1 MKTKSLLQNFLFLP
15 IILTSFL
22 HAQEIKWGGYGNV
35 GYVFYNRNVLNKF
48 NQEAYYEGK
57 LKSEIKFGKKIEGQF
72 DIKGNSV
79 DNSIRIQD
87 MNIKFEIAKYFNLK
101 VGNEKKPFGYEYL
114 TGEEDLLTINRSYV
128 QENLAELGYGG
139 RAVGIIGYYK
149 YSPKRPEFPY
159 TYYISV
165 FKDNSLFTSIVTRF
179 SYHINELSFGVNYMI
194 QSKGGEQKIT
204 THAFGGSMFLENE
217 NYTGMIELFLAQDPF
232 ESNRRELMGNDDKVI
247 SFGGKILASYNFKME
262 EEFLIGIEPL
272 LLLSYFSPDT
282 DIPGSHVI
290 QIIGGSNFYIHKNIR
305 ARLNADI
312 RLTKNQFI
320 TDYGLE
326 ESRVILALQMTF

>member
-1 MKTKSLLQNFLFLP
+1 MRIKPLLQSFPFLLIFLTSLLNALD
-15 IILTSFL
+15 
-22 HAQEIKWGGYGNV
+22 IKWGGYGNV

-87 MNIKFEIAKYFNLK
+87 MNIKFEVAKYFNLK

-114 TGEEDLLTINRSYV
+114 TGEEDLLTVNRSYV

-149 YSPKRPEFPY
+149 YSEKRPEFPY

-165 FKDNSLFTSIVTRF
+165 FKDNSLFTNIITRF
-179 SYHINELSFGVNYMI
+179 SYHVNDLSFGVNYMF

-204 THAFGGSMFLENE
+204 THAFGGGVLIEND

-232 ESNRRELMGNDDKVI
+232 ESNRRAQMGNDDKAI

-262 EEFLIGIEPL
+262 DEFLIGIEPI
-272 LLLSYFSPDT
+272 LLLSYFNPDT

-290 QIIGGSNFYIHKNIR
+290 QIIGGSNFYIHKNVR
-305 ARLNADI
+305 ARVNADI
-312 RLTKNQFI
+312 RFTKNQFI
-320 TDYGLE
+320 SDYGLE
-326 ESRVILALQMTF
+326 ESRVILALQMIF